1 MNDNVSEKSWAYW
14 LMICIERLRPYL
26 FMSFLI
32 WCGCKYDV
40 SVGVWVM
47 LVTLGILSFG

>member
-1 MNDNVSEKSWAYW
+1 MNYNSDKKSWAYW
-14 LMICIERLRPYL
+14 LIIYIERLIPYL

-40 SVGVWVM
+40 SAGVWVI

>member
-1 MNDNVSEKSWAYW
+1 MNDNSDKKSWAYW
-14 LMICIERLRPYL
+14 LMNGIERLAPYI
-26 FMSFLI
+26 FTSFLI

-40 SVGVWVM
+40 PVGVWVL